1 MNAGEHCLCTAG
13 ATVTVEWECPRGH
26 RGYAALC
33 KSHGAIHV
41 AALLSG
47 DIRCGTCRRGGTE
60 AGTVLKR
67 VNGKS
72 VGNVPGSR
80 KVLG

>member
-1 MNAGEHCLCTAG
+1 MTGQACPCTAG
-13 ATVTVEWECPRGH
+13 ATVTVEWECGTGH

-33 KSHGAIHV
+33 RDHGAVHV

-47 DIRCGTCRRGGTE
+47 DIRCGTCRKGGTE
-60 AGTVLKR
+60 EGTVLKR

-72 VGNVPGSR
+72 VGHVPGSR
-80 KVLG
+80 RVLG